1 MVIQLWVSSH
11 IGLIRNSFADQL
23 DDYHR
28 TEISL
33 QEEIIENHVKPFF
46 NYHCQGDRE
55 CKKFSTKLDQIKSDS
70 HVTCQITQR

>member
-11 IGLIRNSFADQL
+11 IGLIRNSLADQL

-33 QEEIIENHVKPFF
+33 QEEIIENHVIVIYIRVRDVNFPAR
-46 NYHCQGDRE
+46 QLVSGTMAQP
-55 CKKFSTKLDQIKSDS
+55 SA
-70 HVTCQITQR
+70 